1 MKQIFVV
8 EVNVPYDQY
17 GLESDDLLETLQL
30 SHNPDDQYGLE
41 SDDLLETLQLSHNP
55 EVKFRVA
62 EISDRV
68 NITRI
73 ESMLRD

>member
-30 SHNPDDQYGLE
+30 SHNP
-41 SDDLLETLQLSHNP
+41 

-62 EISDRV
+62 EITERV
-68 NITRI
+68 DIARI